1 MKKFNKLVSLML
13 VGAMMLGMCTTA
25 YAKNESNV
33 KQYNS
38 IQEVLEENESM
49 QDLILSDEN
58 LSRPAMAPLTSMQVM
73 WVNSQDA
80 GEEHISAGQYA
91 TKLDHGGDWFQVI
104 TLEVGFSSV
113 RWAKFKHME
122 MESTDTEYVDLN
134 GDNIMDGVLRLW
146 TINTSYTSGKFEYSA
161 WSVQTSK
168 EFSTWINVL

>member
-1 MKKFNKLVSLML
+1 M
-13 VGAMMLGMCTTA
+13 
-25 YAKNESNV
+25 
-33 KQYNS
+33 
-38 IQEVLEENESM
+38 
-49 QDLILSDEN
+49 
-58 LSRPAMAPLTSMQVM
+58 
-73 WVNSQDA
+73 
-80 GEEHISAGQYA
+80 
-91 TKLDHGGDWFQVI
+91 
-104 TLEVGFSSV
+104 